1 MGEINLMPGYEAF
14 SLFNEM
20 VGNLNTILFGYI
32 SILTAFLVMSY
43 FSAHRLSTLLMVIVL
58 VLFTATCF
66 TFILQVNLIKVQ
78 MASLYEYM
86 LHLKAQGD
94 LSLEWFGNNPSQ
106 SVNFLTV
113 FHNIVT
119 MCGYLGSIIFFL
131 YQRYQNRE

>member
-1 MGEINLMPGYEAF
+1 MPGYEAF

-43 FSAHRLSTLLMVIVL
+43 FSAHRLSTLLMIIVL

-86 LHLKAQGD
+86 LHLKTEGD

-106 SVNFLTV
+106 SVDFLTV

-119 MCGYLGSIIFFL
+119 MGGYLGSIIFFL
-131 YQRYQNRE
+131 YQRSQNRE

>member
-1 MGEINLMPGYEAF
+1 MPGYEAF

-32 SILTAFLVMSY
+32 SILSAFLVMSY
-43 FSAHRLSTLLMVIVL
+43 FSAHRLSTLLAVIVL

-86 LHLKAQGD
+86 LLLKAEGD

-106 SVNFLTV
+106 SVNFLTA

-119 MCGYLGSIIFFL
+119 MGGYLGSIIFFL
-131 YQRYQNRE
+131 YQRSQNRE

>member
-1 MGEINLMPGYEAF
+1 MPGYEAF

-32 SILTAFLVMSY
+32 SMLTAFLVMSY
-43 FSAHRLSTLLMVIVL
+43 ISAHRLSTLLVVLVL
-58 VLFTATCF
+58 VLFTAACF

-86 LHLKAQGD
+86 LHLKAEGD
-94 LSLEWFGNNPSQ
+94 MSLQWFGNNPSQ
-106 SVNFLTV
+106 SVNFLTI

-119 MCGYLGSIIFFL
+119 VGGYLGSTVFFL

>member
-1 MGEINLMPGYEAF
+1 MPGYEAF

-32 SILTAFLVMSY
+32 SMLTAFLVMSY
-43 FSAHRLSTLLMVIVL
+43 ISAHRLSTLLVVLVL
-58 VLFTATCF
+58 VLFTAACF

-86 LHLKAQGD
+86 LHLKAEGD
-94 LSLEWFGNNPSQ
+94 MSLQWFGNNPSQ
-106 SVNFLTV
+106 SVNFLTI

-119 MCGYLGSIIFFL
+119 VGGYLGSTVFFL
-131 YQRYQNRE
+131 YQRHQNRE